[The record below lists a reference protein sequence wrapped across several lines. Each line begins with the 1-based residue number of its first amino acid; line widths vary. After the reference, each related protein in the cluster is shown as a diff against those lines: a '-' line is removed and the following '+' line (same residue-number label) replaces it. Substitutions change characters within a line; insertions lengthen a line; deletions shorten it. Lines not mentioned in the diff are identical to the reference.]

1 MAAGDLTTVDAVKLY
16 ARVTS
21 AADDALLTQLVTAL
35 SSYAKTW
42 LARSILAADYV
53 QSFHGHGGMFLMLPE
68 YPVNSVAS
76 LTIDGITIPARTS
89 ALGAGY
95 TFDHESIAVDG
106 YRFTRGRSNVVVS
119 WNGGYATVP
128 ADLSQA
134 VNEMVAIVY
143 KEQDRIGQLSK
154 ALGNGES
161 VTFFSGDIPPRAKT
175 LLYQFK
181 RWHPC

>member
-21 AADDALLTQLVTAL
+21 DADDALLSMLVTAL
-35 SSYAKTW
+35 SSYVKSW
-42 LARSILAADYV
+42 LSRGVLAADYV
-53 QSFHGHGGMFLMLPE
+53 QSFNGHGGTVLMLPE

-76 LTIDGITIPARTS
+76 LTIDGITIPARPS

-95 TFDHESIAVDG
+95 TFDYDSIAVDG

-119 WNGGYATVP
+119 WNGGYQAVP
-128 ADLSQA
+128 PDIAQG

>member
-1 MAAGDLTTVDAVKLY
+1 MAAGDLTTVEAVKLY
-16 ARVTS
+16 ARVES
-21 AADDALLTQLVTAL
+21 AKDDALLSMLVTAL

-42 LARSILAADYV
+42 LSRGVIATDYV
-53 QSFHGHGGMFLMLPE
+53 QAFHGHGGTVLMLPE

-76 LTIDGITIPARTS
+76 LTIDGIGIPARTS

-95 TFDHESIAVDG
+95 TFDDASIAVDG

-119 WNGGYATVP
+119 WNGGYTTIP
-128 ADLSQA
+128 PDLSQGVA
-134 VNEMVAIVY
+134 EMVAIVY

-175 LLYQFK
+175 LLNQFRK
-181 RWHPC
+181 VHPC